1 LSNNGFNGDLRRIV
15 SEVVSVSYDQSP
27 KIDEHFFEVHLKEI
41 ARLRNDILLNEA
53 VISHYLSQVSPLCF
67 APQFSFAGEI
77 EKHLLAH
84 VHRTQLDLKVQ
95 GVEVFRPYTDE
106 IRFPGSDRT
115 LRIRDIEYLAF
126 PDVDGA
132 TGAVGWIAHHEYI
145 RSIPSSLG
153 VRGLRARFGDIQVG
167 ESNLFDDSFKEPRFN
182 GWTIGELHVVD
193 RRIVPNARR
202 DNFEVNHHF
211 SNMLVQ
217 LGPVAAGI
225 TQRCR
230 SASVARNT
238 TQIIENII
246 KEVSARL
253 RQRRSFDRGELSRLR
268 SSLLRAR
275 TKTKRIDDD
284 GRRSQLETKLD
295 RLIAGLK
302 KVTPKRGVSVI
313 ALEEASRLVS
323 KIVSNRD
330 QAKRLIEALQRL
342 SG

>member
-1 LSNNGFNGDLRRIV
+1 M
-15 SEVVSVSYDQSP
+15 Q
-27 KIDEHFFEVHLKEI
+27 
-41 ARLRNDILLNEA
+41 
-53 VISHYLSQVSPLCF
+53 
-67 APQFSFAGEI
+67 
-77 EKHLLAH
+77 
-84 VHRTQLDLKVQ
+84 
-95 GVEVFRPYTDE
+95 VFRPYSDE
-106 IRFPGSDRT
+106 IRFPGSDRA
-115 LRIRDIEYLAF
+115 LCIKEIEYVEF

-145 RSIPSSLG
+145 RSMPPSLG
-153 VRGLRARFGDIQVG
+153 VRGLCARFGDIQVG
-167 ESNLFDDSFKEPRFN
+167 EPNLFDDSFKEPRFN
-182 GWTIGELHVVD
+182 GWTIGELHIVD

-238 TQIIENII
+238 TQIIENVI
-246 KEVSARL
+246 KEVSTRL
-253 RQRRSFDRGELSRLR
+253 RQRRSFDRGELSRLK

-275 TKTKRIDDD
+275 TITKRVGDED
-284 GRRSQLETKLD
+284 RRDQLENKLD
-295 RLIAGLK
+295 RLIAALK
-302 KVTPKRGVSVI
+302 KITPKRGVSVI

-323 KIVSNRD
+323 KIVNNRD
-330 QAKRLIEALQRL
+330 QAQKLIEALRRL